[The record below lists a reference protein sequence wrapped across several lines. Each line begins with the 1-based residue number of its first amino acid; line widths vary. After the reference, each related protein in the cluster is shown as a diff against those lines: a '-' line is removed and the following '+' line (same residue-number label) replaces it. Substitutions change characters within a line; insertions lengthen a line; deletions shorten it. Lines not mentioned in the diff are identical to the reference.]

1 MDGVAVSKRSV
12 DEVLSGSSPTFVP
25 SVSTEA
31 ALDALVLEARSAAL
45 AARKSHRR
53 KALWLVPGAILAVGA
68 LTAGA
73 VADTV
78 VAPWNVVPDLDE
90 TVAVVAV
97 NDQNEILL
105 VRQYR
110 NPAKQTL
117 WEIPAGTM
125 DNGQESPT
133 ECAVRELAEETGFS
147 ARNITPLFSGY
158 LLPGYCNEYMHFF
171 LATNLVY
178 KPLPPDESE
187 FIEVVPVSAQ
197 QADMLIEKGEIID
210 AKTVLG
216 LLLARQHLTR
226 IPT

>member
-1 MDGVAVSKRSV
+1 MEQKKVYSCRIFTVW
-12 DEVLSGSSPTFVP
+12 EEQVLLPNGKTTCQSWVEHKP
-25 SVSTEA
+25 
-31 ALDALVLEARSAAL
+31 
-45 AARKSHRR
+45 
-53 KALWLVPGAILAVGA
+53 
-68 LTAGA
+68 
-73 VADTV
+73 
-78 VAPWNVVPDLDE
+78 

-133 ECAVRELAEETGFS
+133 ECAVRELAEETSFS
-147 ARNITPLFSGY
+147 ARNIAPLFSGY